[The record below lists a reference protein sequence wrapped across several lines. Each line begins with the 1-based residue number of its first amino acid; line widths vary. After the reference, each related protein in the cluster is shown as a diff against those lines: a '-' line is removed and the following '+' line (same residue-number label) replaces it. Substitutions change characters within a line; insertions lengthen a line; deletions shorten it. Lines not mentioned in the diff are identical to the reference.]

1 MFKQIKES
9 NYEISDKGVLRNRI
23 TKKVLKYHLNHHGYY
38 KVQIDIGEGKKDYF
52 VHRLIAMV
60 FLTKIEGKDY
70 INHINS
76 NKLDNRVENLEW
88 CTVQENNAH
97 AYINNLNMAK
107 KKAVIGKN
115 INTGEIV
122 EFDSLYQAAK
132 YVSNKNF
139 NEKQISSVS
148 YSIKLCCIGKLKTTK
163 GYKWEYNNKKEN
175 WLCIRHLE

>member
-52 VHRLIAMV
+52 VHRLVAMV
-60 FLTKIEGKDY
+60 FIPKVEGREY

-76 NKLDNRVENLEW
+76 DKHDNRVENLEW
-88 CTVQENNAH
+88 CTVQENNKH
-97 AYINNLNMAK
+97 AYLHNPNMAK
-107 KKAVIGKN
+107 KKAVIGTN
-115 INTGEIV
+115 IKTGEEL

-132 YVSNKNF
+132 YVSDKNF
-139 NEKQISSVS
+139 SERQISHVS
-148 YSIKLCCIGKLKTTK
+148 SNIKLCCIGKVKSSK
-163 GYKWEYNNKKEN
+163 GYKWVFNDNIN
-175 WLCIRHLE
+175 